1 MNKIILISLFSVLLP
16 LLANSTEVQAL
27 QKIELKDQFDTTV
40 QIDEKT
46 KWIVFSSD
54 KYTSDLINKAL
65 EDLKLTDLGKS
76 NGAYV
81 ADISAMPGMVTAMFA
96 LPKMK
101 KYPFKVVLDREGDL
115 TGKWPQKKE
124 KASLIKLDQLKIT
137 LVQQTGSFEEIK
149 KFISENT
156 K

>member
-1 MNKIILISLFSVLLP
+1 MKKHILISLFSVLLP
-16 LLANSTEVQAL
+16 LFVSSTEIQVL
-27 QKIELKDQFDTTV
+27 QKIELKDQFDATT

-46 KWIVFSSD
+46 KWIVFSTD
-54 KYTSDLINKAL
+54 KYISDLINKSL
-65 EDLKLTDLGKS
+65 EDLKLTDLAKS

-81 ADISAMPGMVTAMFA
+81 ADISAMPGMVTTMFA

-101 KYPFKVVLDREGDL
+101 KYHFKVVLDREGDL

-137 LVQQTGSFEEIK
+137 SVQQTGSFEEIK
-149 KFISENT
+149 KFISDNA